1 MGRGPEQT
9 LLQRG
14 HTEGQ
19 QTYEKTVKVTNHQK
33 MQIKTTMRYLL
44 TYIRMASINKLTNNK
59 CW

>member
-1 MGRGPEQT
+1 MGKVSEWT
-9 LLQRG
+9 FLQRG
-14 HTEGQ
+14 HTDGQ
-19 QTYEKTVKVTNHQK
+19 ETYAKMLNVTYHQK